1 MNISPIASYKQDNNE
16 PAFQAVIE
24 KYITLAKEDIKY
36 YKNIGGN
43 TLSRLNYDV
52 FFKNISA
59 QDGVD
64 TLKEIRKLIGG
75 KMDEGFN
82 HILSALKK
90 EAKRVRQEERRE
102 AKKSKSC
109 Q

>member
-1 MNISPIASYKQDNNE
+1 MNINPIASYNQNNNQTS
-16 PAFQAVIE
+16 FQAVIE
-24 KYITLAKEDIKY
+24 KYIKLAKEDIKY

-52 FFKNISA
+52 FFKNIYA

-82 HILSALKK
+82 HVLSALKK
-90 EAKRVRQEERRE
+90 EAKRIRQEQRRE
-102 AKKSKSC
+102 AKKPKSC